1 MIMNRKVAIIDT
13 LGAHGGAFHYYTFG
27 QSIGLI
33 ENGVD
38 VSLYTNNETPKPKI
52 SGFKFFTFYKN
63 IFKSKFRFISG
74 IRWIIGTIFSVL
86 HARFSGISIFHLHI
100 FYTNIL
106 VLFNL
111 LFIKIL
117 FGKVV
122 LTVHDVSSFSNSSQS
137 SIIGR
142 LVYKLTD
149 RIMTHN
155 EFSKS
160 EIINMN
166 ANLSSFIS
174 IVPHGNYIPFI
185 NIQYDKKKSKEQLGI
200 PNNRRILLFFGMIKK
215 EKGLEILLS
224 ALKGV
229 VKLNPDV
236 LLLIAGKPW
245 ENDFSSYQKI
255 IDENNLSEYILLHTK
270 FIPQEDVEHYYC
282 ASDLVVLPY
291 KKIYQSGVLMM
302 TLSYDR
308 PALVSDLPPLK
319 EIISDNENGFIFKT
333 ENVSDLTNKLNSV
346 LSDEVLMEHV
356 RVKGKELINRKYD
369 WSEIGRQTK
378 EAYQSL

>member
-1 MIMNRKVAIIDT
+1 MNRKVAIIDT
-13 LGAHGGAFHYYTFG
+13 LGAHGGAFHLYTFG

-33 ENGVD
+33 NNGVD
-38 VSLYTNNETPKPKI
+38 VSLYTNNDTSNPKI
-52 SGFKFFTFYKN
+52 SGVKFFTFYKN
-63 IFKSKFRFISG
+63 IFKSKSRVISG
-74 IRWIIGTIFSVL
+74 IKWIIGTILSVF
-86 HARFSGISIFHLHI
+86 HARFSGISIFHFHI

-111 LFIKIL
+111 LFVKIL

-122 LTVHDVSSFSNSSQS
+122 LTVHDVSSFSNSSNS
-137 SIIGR
+137 SIIGK

-166 ANLSSFIS
+166 ANLSSCIS
-174 IVPHGNYIPFI
+174 IVPHGNYTPFI
-185 NIQYDKKKSKEQLGI
+185 NVQYDKEKSKEQLGI

-215 EKGLEILLS
+215 VKGLEILLS

-229 VKLNPDV
+229 IKRNPDV
-236 LLLIAGKPW
+236 LLVIAGKPW
-245 ENDFSSYQKI
+245 ENDFSNYQKI
-255 IDENNLSEYILLHTK
+255 IDKNNLSEYILLHTK
-270 FIPQEDVEHYYC
+270 FIDQEDVEHYYC

-291 KKIYQSGVLMM
+291 KKNYQSGVLMM
-302 TLSYDR
+302 TLSYER

-319 EIISDNENGFIFKT
+319 EIISDNENGFLFKT
-333 ENVSDLTNKLNSV
+333 ENVSDLTSRINSI
-346 LSDEVLMEHV
+346 LSDEVLMEKV
-356 RVKGKELINRKYD
+356 RIKGIELISTKYD
-369 WSEIGRQTK
+369 WGEIGRQTK
-378 EAYQSL
+378 LAYQSL

>member
-1 MIMNRKVAIIDT
+1 MNRKVAIIDT
-13 LGAHGGAFHYYTFG
+13 LGAHGGAFHLYTFG

-33 ENGVD
+33 NNGVD
-38 VSLYTNNETPKPKI
+38 VSLYTNNDTSNPKI
-52 SGFKFFTFYKN
+52 SGVKFFTFYKN
-63 IFKSKFRFISG
+63 IFKSKFRVISG
-74 IRWIIGTIFSVL
+74 IKWIIGTILSVF
-86 HARFSGISIFHLHI
+86 HARFSGISIFHFHI

-111 LFIKIL
+111 LLVKIL

-122 LTVHDVSSFSNSSQS
+122 LTVHDVSSFSNSSNS
-137 SIIGR
+137 SIIGK

-166 ANLSSFIS
+166 ANLSSCIS
-174 IVPHGNYIPFI
+174 IVPHGNYTPFI
-185 NIQYDKKKSKEQLGI
+185 NVQYDKEKSKEQLGI

-215 EKGLEILLS
+215 VKGLEILLS

-229 VKLNPDV
+229 IKRNPDV
-236 LLLIAGKPW
+236 LLVIAGKPW
-245 ENDFSSYQKI
+245 ENDFSNYQKI
-255 IDENNLSEYILLHTK
+255 IDKNNLSEYILLHTK
-270 FIPQEDVEHYYC
+270 FIDQEDVEHYYC

-291 KKIYQSGVLMM
+291 KKNYQSGVLMM
-302 TLSYDR
+302 TLSYER

-319 EIISDNENGFIFKT
+319 EIISDNENGFLFKT
-333 ENVSDLTNKLNSV
+333 ENVSDLTTRINSI
-346 LSDEVLMEHV
+346 LSDEVLMEKV
-356 RVKGKELINRKYD
+356 RIKGIELISTKYD
-369 WSEIGRQTK
+369 WGEIGRLTK
-378 EAYQSL
+378 LAYQSL

>member
-1 MIMNRKVAIIDT
+1 MNRKVAIIDT
-13 LGAHGGAFHYYTFG
+13 LGAHGGAFHLYTFG

-33 ENGVD
+33 NNGVD
-38 VSLYTNNETPKPKI
+38 VSLYTNNDTSNPKI
-52 SGFKFFTFYKN
+52 SGVKFFTFYKN
-63 IFKSKFRFISG
+63 IFKSKFRVISG
-74 IRWIIGTIFSVL
+74 IKWIIGTILSVF
-86 HARFSGISIFHLHI
+86 HARFSGISIFHFHI

-111 LFIKIL
+111 LFVKIL

-122 LTVHDVSSFSNSSQS
+122 LTVHDVSSFSNSSNS
-137 SIIGR
+137 SIIGK

-166 ANLSSFIS
+166 ANLSSCIS
-174 IVPHGNYIPFI
+174 IVPHGNYTPFI
-185 NIQYDKKKSKEQLGI
+185 NVQYDKEKSKEQLGI

-215 EKGLEILLS
+215 VKGLEILLS

-229 VKLNPDV
+229 IKRNPDV
-236 LLLIAGKPW
+236 LLVIAGKPW
-245 ENDFSSYQKI
+245 ENDFSNYQKI
-255 IDENNLSEYILLHTK
+255 IDKNNLSEYILLHTK
-270 FIPQEDVEHYYC
+270 FIDQEDVEHYYC

-291 KKIYQSGVLMM
+291 KKNYQSGVLMM
-302 TLSYDR
+302 TLSYER

-319 EIISDNENGFIFKT
+319 EIISDNENGFLFKT
-333 ENVSDLTNKLNSV
+333 ENVSDLTTRINSI
-346 LSDEVLMEHV
+346 LSDEVLMEKV
-356 RVKGKELINRKYD
+356 RIKGIELISTKYD
-369 WSEIGRQTK
+369 WGEIGRQTK
-378 EAYQSL
+378 LAYQSL

>member
-1 MIMNRKVAIIDT
+1 MNRKVAIIDT

-33 ENGVD
+33 NNGVD
-38 VSLYTNNETPKPKI
+38 VSLYTNNETANPKI
-52 SGFKFFTFYKN
+52 SGVKFFAFYKN
-63 IFKSKFRFISG
+63 IFKSKFRVISG
-74 IRWIIGTIFSVL
+74 IKWIIGTILSVF
-86 HARFSGISIFHLHI
+86 HARFSGISIFHFHI

-111 LFIKIL
+111 LFVKIL

-122 LTVHDVSSFSNSSQS
+122 LTVHDVSSFSNSSNS
-137 SIIGR
+137 LVIGK

-149 RIMTHN
+149 RIITHN

-160 EIINMN
+160 EIINVN
-166 ANLSSFIS
+166 ANLSSCIS
-174 IVPHGNYIPFI
+174 IVPHGNFTPFI
-185 NIQYDKKKSKEQLGI
+185 NVQYDKEKSKEQLSI

-215 EKGLEILLS
+215 VKGLEFLLS

-229 VKLNPDV
+229 IKQNPDV
-236 LLLIAGKPW
+236 LLVIAGKPW
-245 ENDFSSYQKI
+245 ENDFSAYQKI
-255 IDENNLSEYILLHTK
+255 IDENNLSEYILLHAK

-302 TLSYDR
+302 ALSYER
-308 PALVSDLPPLK
+308 PVLVSDLPPLK
-319 EIISDNENGFIFKT
+319 EIISDNENGFLFKT
-333 ENVSDLTNKLNSV
+333 ENVSDLSAKLNSI
-346 LSDEVLMEHV
+346 LGNEELMEQ
-356 RVKGKELINRKYD
+356 VKTKGTELINTKYD
-369 WSEIGRQTK
+369 WGEIGKQTK
-378 EAYQSL
+378 QAYQSL

>member
-1 MIMNRKVAIIDT
+1 MNRKVAIIDT

-33 ENGVD
+33 NNGVD
-38 VSLYTNNETPKPKI
+38 VSLYTNNETANPKI
-52 SGFKFFTFYKN
+52 CGVKFFAFYKN
-63 IFKSKFRFISG
+63 IFKSKFRVISG
-74 IRWIIGTIFSVL
+74 IKWIIGTILSVF
-86 HARFSGISIFHLHI
+86 HARFSGISIFHFHI

-111 LFIKIL
+111 LFVKIL

-122 LTVHDVSSFSNSSQS
+122 LTVHDVSSFSNSSNS
-137 SIIGR
+137 SIISK

-149 RIMTHN
+149 RIITHN
-155 EFSKS
+155 KFSVS

-166 ANLSSFIS
+166 ANLSSCIS
-174 IVPHGNYIPFI
+174 IIPHGNFIPFI
-185 NIQYDKKKSKEQLGI
+185 NIQYDKEKSKEQLGI
-200 PNNRRILLFFGMIKK
+200 PNNRRVLLFFGMIKK
-215 EKGLEILLS
+215 VKGLEILLS

-229 VKLNPDV
+229 VNQNPDV
-236 LLLIAGKPW
+236 LLVIAGKLW
-245 ENDFSSYQKI
+245 ENDFSAYQKI

-270 FIPQEDVEHYYC
+270 FIPEEDVEHYYC

-302 TLSYDR
+302 TLSYER

-319 EIISDNENGFIFKT
+319 EIISDNENGFLFKT
-333 ENVSDLTNKLNSV
+333 ENVSDLIAKLNSI
-346 LSDEVLMEHV
+346 LDNQALLEQV
-356 RVKGKELINRKYD
+356 RIKGTELVNTKYD
-369 WSEIGRQTK
+369 WGEIGRQTK
-378 EAYQSL
+378 QAYQSL

>member
-1 MIMNRKVAIIDT
+1 MNRKVAIIDT
-13 LGAHGGAFHYYTFG
+13 LGAHGGAFHYYAFG

-33 ENGVD
+33 NNGVD
-38 VSLYTNNETPKPKI
+38 VSLYTNNETANPKI
-52 SGFKFFTFYKN
+52 SGVKFFAFYKN
-63 IFKSKFRFISG
+63 IFKSKFRVISG
-74 IRWIIGTIFSVL
+74 IKWIIGTILSVF
-86 HARFSGISIFHLHI
+86 HARFSGISIFHFHI

-111 LFIKIL
+111 LFVKIL

-122 LTVHDVSSFSNSSQS
+122 LTVHDVSSFSNSSNS
-137 SIIGR
+137 SVIGK

-149 RIMTHN
+149 RIITHN

-160 EIINMN
+160 EIINVN
-166 ANLSSFIS
+166 ANLSSCIS
-174 IVPHGNYIPFI
+174 IVPHGNFTPFI
-185 NIQYDKKKSKEQLGI
+185 NVQYDKEKSKEQLGI

-215 EKGLEILLS
+215 VKGLEVLLS

-229 VKLNPDV
+229 IKQNPDV
-236 LLLIAGKPW
+236 LLVIAGKPW
-245 ENDFSSYQKI
+245 ENDFSVYQKI

-302 TLSYDR
+302 TLSYER

-319 EIISDNENGFIFKT
+319 EIISNYENGFLFKT
-333 ENVSDLTNKLNSV
+333 ENVSDLTNKLNII
-346 LSDEVLMEHV
+346 LSNNGLMEQV
-356 RVKGKELINRKYD
+356 RTKGTELINTKYD
-369 WSEIGRQTK
+369 WGEIGKQTK
-378 EAYQSL
+378 QVYKSV

>member
-1 MIMNRKVAIIDT
+1 MNRKVAIIDT
-13 LGAHGGAFHYYTFG
+13 LGAHGGAFHLYTFG

-33 ENGVD
+33 NNGVD
-38 VSLYTNNETPKPKI
+38 VSLYTNNDTSNPKI
-52 SGFKFFTFYKN
+52 SGVKFFTFYKN
-63 IFKSKFRFISG
+63 IFKSKFRVISG
-74 IRWIIGTIFSVL
+74 IKWIIGTILSVF
-86 HARFSGISIFHLHI
+86 HARFSGISIFHFHI

-111 LFIKIL
+111 LFVKIL

-122 LTVHDVSSFSNSSQS
+122 LTVHDVSSFSNSSNS
-137 SIIGR
+137 SIIGK

-166 ANLSSFIS
+166 ANLSSCIS
-174 IVPHGNYIPFI
+174 IVPHGNYTPFI
-185 NIQYDKKKSKEQLGI
+185 NVQYDKEKSKEQLGI

-215 EKGLEILLS
+215 VKGLEILLS

-229 VKLNPDV
+229 IKRNPDV
-236 LLLIAGKPW
+236 LLVIAGKPW
-245 ENDFSSYQKI
+245 ENDFSNYQKI
-255 IDENNLSEYILLHTK
+255 IDKNNLSEYILLHTK
-270 FIPQEDVEHYYC
+270 FIDQEDVEHYYC

-291 KKIYQSGVLMM
+291 KKNYQSGVLMM
-302 TLSYDR
+302 TLSYER

-319 EIISDNENGFIFKT
+319 EIISDNENGFLFKT
-333 ENVSDLTNKLNSV
+333 ENVSDLTSRINSI
-346 LSDEVLMEHV
+346 LSDEVLMEKV
-356 RVKGKELINRKYD
+356 RIKGIELISTKYD
-369 WSEIGRQTK
+369 WGEIGRQTK
-378 EAYQSL
+378 LAYQSL

>member
-1 MIMNRKVAIIDT
+1 MNRKVAIIDT
-13 LGAHGGAFHYYTFG
+13 LGAHGGAFHLYTFG

-33 ENGVD
+33 NNGVD
-38 VSLYTNNETPKPKI
+38 VSLYTNNDTSNPKI
-52 SGFKFFTFYKN
+52 SGVKFFTFYKN
-63 IFKSKFRFISG
+63 IFKSKFRVISG
-74 IRWIIGTIFSVL
+74 IKWIIGTILSVF
-86 HARFSGISIFHLHI
+86 HARFSGISIFHFHI

-111 LFIKIL
+111 LFVKIL

-122 LTVHDVSSFSNSSQS
+122 LTVHDVSSFSNSSNS
-137 SIIGR
+137 SIIGK

-166 ANLSSFIS
+166 ANLSSCIS
-174 IVPHGNYIPFI
+174 IVPHGNYTPFI
-185 NIQYDKKKSKEQLGI
+185 NVQYDKEKSKEQLGI

-215 EKGLEILLS
+215 VKGLEILLS

-229 VKLNPDV
+229 IKRNPDV
-236 LLLIAGKPW
+236 LLVIAGKPW
-245 ENDFSSYQKI
+245 ENDFSNYQKI
-255 IDENNLSEYILLHTK
+255 IDKNNLSEYILLHTK
-270 FIPQEDVEHYYC
+270 FIDQEDVEHYYC

-291 KKIYQSGVLMM
+291 KKNYQSGVLMM
-302 TLSYDR
+302 TLSYER

-319 EIISDNENGFIFKT
+319 EIISDNENGFLFKT
-333 ENVSDLTNKLNSV
+333 ENVSDLTTRINSI
-346 LSDEVLMEHV
+346 LSDEVLMEKV
-356 RVKGKELINRKYD
+356 RIKGIELISTKYD
-369 WSEIGRQTK
+369 WGEIGRLTK
-378 EAYQSL
+378 LAYQSL

>member
-1 MIMNRKVAIIDT
+1 MNRKVAIIDT

-33 ENGVD
+33 NNGVD
-38 VSLYTNNETPKPKI
+38 VSLYTNNETANPKI
-52 SGFKFFTFYKN
+52 SGVKFFAFYKN
-63 IFKSKFRFISG
+63 IFKSKFRVISG
-74 IRWIIGTIFSVL
+74 IKWIIGTILSVF
-86 HARFSGISIFHLHI
+86 HARFSGISIFHFHI

-111 LFIKIL
+111 LFVKIL

-122 LTVHDVSSFSNSSQS
+122 LTVHDVSSFSNSSNS
-137 SIIGR
+137 SVIGK

-149 RIMTHN
+149 RIITHN

-160 EIINMN
+160 EIINVN
-166 ANLSSFIS
+166 ANLSSCIS
-174 IVPHGNYIPFI
+174 IVPHGNFTPFI
-185 NIQYDKKKSKEQLGI
+185 NVQYDKEKSKEQLGI

-215 EKGLEILLS
+215 VKGLEVLLS

-229 VKLNPDV
+229 IKQNPDI
-236 LLLIAGKPW
+236 LLVIAGKPW
-245 ENDFSSYQKI
+245 ENDFSAYQKI
-255 IDENNLSEYILLHTK
+255 IDENNLSEYILLHAK

-302 TLSYDR
+302 ALSYER
-308 PALVSDLPPLK
+308 PVLVSDLPPLK
-319 EIISDNENGFIFKT
+319 EIISDNENGFLFKT
-333 ENVSDLTNKLNSV
+333 ENVSDLSAKLNSI
-346 LSDEVLMEHV
+346 LGNEELMEQ
-356 RVKGKELINRKYD
+356 VKTKGTELINTKYD
-369 WSEIGRQTK
+369 WGEIGKQTK
-378 EAYQSL
+378 QAYQSL

>member
-1 MIMNRKVAIIDT
+1 MNRKVAIIDT

-33 ENGVD
+33 NNGVD
-38 VSLYTNNETPKPKI
+38 VSLYTNNETDNPKI
-52 SGFKFFTFYKN
+52 SGVKFFAFYKN

-74 IRWIIGTIFSVL
+74 IKWIIGTILSVF
-86 HARFSGISIFHLHI
+86 HARFSGISIFHFHI

-111 LFIKIL
+111 LFVKIL

-122 LTVHDVSSFSNSSQS
+122 LTVHDVSSFSNSSNS
-137 SIIGR
+137 SVIGK

-149 RIMTHN
+149 RIITHN

-160 EIINMN
+160 EIINVN
-166 ANLSSFIS
+166 ANLSSCIS
-174 IVPHGNYIPFI
+174 IIPHGNYTPFI
-185 NIQYDKKKSKEQLGI
+185 NVQYDKEKSKEQLSI

-215 EKGLEILLS
+215 VKGLEFLLS

-229 VKLNPDV
+229 VKQNPDV
-236 LLLIAGKPW
+236 LLVIAGKPW

-255 IDENNLSEYILLHTK
+255 IDENNLSEYILLHAK

-302 TLSYDR
+302 TLSYER

-319 EIISDNENGFIFKT
+319 EIISDNENGFLFKT
-333 ENVSDLTNKLNSV
+333 ENVSDLTNKLNSI
-346 LSDEVLMEHV
+346 LGNEELMEQV
-356 RVKGKELINRKYD
+356 RTKGKELINTKYD
-369 WSEIGRQTK
+369 WGEIGRQTK
-378 EAYQSL
+378 HAYQSL